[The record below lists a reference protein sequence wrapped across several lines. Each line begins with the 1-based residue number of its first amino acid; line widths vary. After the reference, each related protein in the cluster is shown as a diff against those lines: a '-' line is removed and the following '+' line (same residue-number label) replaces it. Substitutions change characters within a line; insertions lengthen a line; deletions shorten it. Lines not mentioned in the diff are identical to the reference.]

1 MRVYRA
7 VEDVLKFL
15 AFLSNVLICDRCA
28 YGTPY
33 KDRYYANHFGLYCS
47 IESEIDFE
55 SRKIALNWLR
65 QFELHAAM
73 TENTENIIKLF
84 RDTVVNLMIES
95 GYSIIK
101 LNSLKKNSVRILLDL
116 RIVTMFYKTRQKEKQ
131 TFPVLLENI

>member
-7 VEDVLKFL
+7 AEDVLKFL
-15 AFLSNVLICDRCA
+15 AFLSNVLICDGCA
-28 YGTPY
+28 YGAPY

-47 IESEIDFE
+47 IEGEIDFE
-55 SRKIALNWLR
+55 SRKITLNWLR

-101 LNSLKKNSVRILLDL
+101 LNSL
-116 RIVTMFYKTRQKEKQ
+116 
-131 TFPVLLENI
+131 